1 MKNLLTALN
10 KAMREMADPVKNK
23 SNSHLRSSYAD
34 LGSIIEA
41 VEGPLLENGLV
52 CVQLVQA
59 GPTPESPSV
68 LVTRVYHCDSGEYLE
83 SSAPLVADK
92 PGLQAL
98 GSAISYQRRYTLQSM
113 LFRVAVDDDGEAAT
127 VRKSAP
133 APAARPAQAPQPKQ
147 AASDL
152 SSVEICGMIREA
164 KDMETLNA
172 LAAKAKSLPA
182 SDKEECRAAYMQ
194 RKQELA

>member
-1 MKNLLTALN
+1 MKSLLTALS

-41 VEGPLLENGLV
+41 VEAPLLNNGLV

-59 GPTPESPSV
+59 GPTPESPSM
-68 LVTRVYHCDSGEYLE
+68 LVTRVYHCETGEFLE

-127 VRKSAP
+127 ARKP
-133 APAARPAQAPQPKQ
+133 VQQARPVQAQPEPQI
-147 AASDL
+147 AGDL

-164 KDMETLNA
+164 KDLKTLNA
-172 LAAKAKSLPA
+172 LAAKAKTLPD
-182 SDKEECRAAYMQ
+182 SEKEECRLAYVQ

>member
-1 MKNLLTALN
+1 MKALLTALN

-23 SNSHLRSSYAD
+23 SNSHLRSNYAD

-41 VEGPLLENGLV
+41 VEGPLLDNGLV

-59 GPTPESPSV
+59 GATAESPSI
-68 LVTRVYHCDSGEYLE
+68 LVTRVYHCESGEYLE

-127 VRKSAP
+127 VRK
-133 APAARPAQAPQPKQ
+133 PAQAPKPQAQAQPKQ
-147 AASDL
+147 ADDV
-152 SSVEICGMIREA
+152 SVAELVGMIREA
-164 KDMETLNA
+164 KDMSALNA
-172 LAAKAKSLPA
+172 LAARAKSLP
-182 SDKEECRAAYMQ
+182 DNEKEECRAAYMLK
-194 RKQELA
+194 KQELQ

>member
-59 GPTPESPSV
+59 GATPESPSI
-68 LVTRVYHCDSGEYLE
+68 LVTRVYHCESGEYLE

-127 VRKSAP
+127 VRKP
-133 APAARPAQAPQPKQ
+133 APAARPAQAQQPKQ
-147 AASDL
+147 VAGDL
-152 SSVEICGMIREA
+152 SGVEICGMIREA

-182 SDKEECRAAYMQ
+182 SEKEECRVAYMQ